1 MSSNQNGRR
10 SVKGPTEQM
19 KRRTLLL
26 MAVCGI
32 VAFIVLAFQL
42 FKIQIIEHD
51 RYEADA
57 LSQQI
62 GTTSSIAERGT
73 IYDTNMK
80 ALAMSSEVYT
90 VFIDPK
96 AITERNEDI
105 NLIADELNDL
115 LHVDRAEVISKMD
128 NKDSQYAVVARKVDP
143 DIVEKIKSFKEIN
156 NITTVHFEK
165 DYKRY
170 YPYGSLACHVVG
182 FTGSDGT
189 GLQGVEY
196 EYNSVLS
203 GAEGRKVQAQTANG
217 KPLMFTD
224 YEDTYTVQ
232 NGLNVVTTIDSTIQY
247 YLEKRLQEAVEKYD
261 IQNGAGAIVMN
272 VKTGAILG
280 MASLGNFD
288 LNDYLAVDEETQKKA
303 DEASDKESDEIM
315 SEARSLMW
323 RNKCISDTYEPG
335 STFKI
340 LTLAMALQEG
350 LAPEESDNYFCEGS
364 VQVEGDTVA
373 RHCWDVSGHG
383 EQTLTQAVQHSCNVA
398 FVNIGQKIGAER
410 FYKYCDAFGLLNI
423 TADEEES
430 LTGLTG
436 VDLPGEA
443 RSIWWSENVFYNPEV
458 RSQLAAASFGQTF
471 NVTPLQMVTAVSACV
486 NGGYLMEP
494 YVVRELVDDN
504 GDSVYTHDSTPVR
517 QVISEETSDKICE
530 ILEKVVNDPV
540 DGTGK
545 NAYVA
550 GYRIGGKT
558 GTSEKVSKLADAIL
572 AFLDTPKDDGENYI
586 SGGQMGAPTVGAM
599 LSDIL
604 PYIGV
609 EAHYS
614 EEEIL
619 NRDRGV
625 PDVLEKKISDAAKAI
640 EDSGMRYRVIGDGD
654 KVTKQLPA
662 AHSVIAAGSEVI
674 LYADEEPSNN
684 KETMI
689 DLIDYDYVTAREK
702 LSQLGIFISTSS
714 PVSSPD
720 TQLITSQSI
729 AEGEQVEHGTIIN
742 VTLRT
747 SGGGS
752 MIGRY

>member
-1 MSSNQNGRR
+1 MSSKQSGRR

-51 RYEADA
+51 KYEADA

-105 NLIADELNDL
+105 NLIADELNEL
-115 LHVDRAEVISKMD
+115 LDVDRAEVISKME

-143 DIVEKIKSFKEIN
+143 DIVEKIKTFKNVN

-217 KPLMFTD
+217 KPLMFTE
-224 YEDTYTVQ
+224 YEDNYTVK

-272 VKTGAILG
+272 VKSGAILG

-303 DEASDKESDEIM
+303 DAASDKESDEI
-315 SEARSLMW
+315 SHVE
-323 RNKCISDTYEPG
+323 K
-335 STFKI
+335 
-340 LTLAMALQEG
+340 QV
-350 LAPEESDNYFCEGS
+350 YF
-364 VQVEGDTVA
+364 
-373 RHCWDVSGHG
+373 RHV
-383 EQTLTQAVQHSCNVA
+383 
-398 FVNIGQKIGAER
+398 
-410 FYKYCDAFGLLNI
+410 
-423 TADEEES
+423 
-430 LTGLTG
+430 
-436 VDLPGEA
+436 
-443 RSIWWSENVFYNPEV
+443 
-458 RSQLAAASFGQTF
+458 
-471 NVTPLQMVTAVSACV
+471 
-486 NGGYLMEP
+486 
-494 YVVRELVDDN
+494 
-504 GDSVYTHDSTPVR
+504 
-517 QVISEETSDKICE
+517 
-530 ILEKVVNDPV
+530 
-540 DGTGK
+540 
-545 NAYVA
+545 
-550 GYRIGGKT
+550 
-558 GTSEKVSKLADAIL
+558 
-572 AFLDTPKDDGENYI
+572 
-586 SGGQMGAPTVGAM
+586 
-599 LSDIL
+599 
-604 PYIGV
+604 
-609 EAHYS
+609 
-614 EEEIL
+614 
-619 NRDRGV
+619 
-625 PDVLEKKISDAAKAI
+625 
-640 EDSGMRYRVIGDGD
+640 
-654 KVTKQLPA
+654 
-662 AHSVIAAGSEVI
+662 
-674 LYADEEPSNN
+674 
-684 KETMI
+684 
-689 DLIDYDYVTAREK
+689 
-702 LSQLGIFISTSS
+702 
-714 PVSSPD
+714 
-720 TQLITSQSI
+720 
-729 AEGEQVEHGTIIN
+729 
-742 VTLRT
+742 
-747 SGGGS
+747 
-752 MIGRY
+752 

>member
-1 MSSNQNGRR
+1 M
-10 SVKGPTEQM
+10 
-19 KRRTLLL
+19 
-26 MAVCGI
+26 
-32 VAFIVLAFQL
+32 
-42 FKIQIIEHD
+42 
-51 RYEADA
+51 
-57 LSQQI
+57 
-62 GTTSSIAERGT
+62 
-73 IYDTNMK
+73 
-80 ALAMSSEVYT
+80 
-90 VFIDPK
+90 
-96 AITERNEDI
+96 
-105 NLIADELNDL
+105 
-115 LHVDRAEVISKMD
+115 
-128 NKDSQYAVVARKVDP
+128 
-143 DIVEKIKSFKEIN
+143 
-156 NITTVHFEK
+156 
-165 DYKRY
+165 
-170 YPYGSLACHVVG
+170 
-182 FTGSDGT
+182 
-189 GLQGVEY
+189 
-196 EYNSVLS
+196 
-203 GAEGRKVQAQTANG
+203 
-217 KPLMFTD
+217 
-224 YEDTYTVQ
+224 
-232 NGLNVVTTIDSTIQY
+232 
-247 YLEKRLQEAVEKYD
+247 
-261 IQNGAGAIVMN
+261 
-272 VKTGAILG
+272 
-280 MASLGNFD
+280 
-288 LNDYLAVDEETQKKA
+288 
-303 DEASDKESDEIM
+303 
-315 SEARSLMW
+315 
-323 RNKCISDTYEPG
+323 
-335 STFKI
+335 
-340 LTLAMALQEG
+340 
-350 LAPEESDNYFCEGS
+350 
-364 VQVEGDTVA
+364 
-373 RHCWDVSGHG
+373 
-383 EQTLTQAVQHSCNVA
+383 QHSCNVA

-423 TADEEES
+423 TADEEEP

-558 GTSEKVSKLADAIL
+558 GTSEKVSKLADTGEKEYIVSFMGIAPADEPEIAIL